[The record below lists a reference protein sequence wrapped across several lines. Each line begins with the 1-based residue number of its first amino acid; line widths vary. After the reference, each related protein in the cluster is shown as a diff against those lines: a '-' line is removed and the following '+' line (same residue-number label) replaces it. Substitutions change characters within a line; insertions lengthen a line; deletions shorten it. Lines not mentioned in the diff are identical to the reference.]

1 MRDSADDEAVSE
13 PYRSAGR
20 PFERLQFM
28 DLVRHQSVDGLMQ
41 IFGLDPEGE
50 VAWCKLL
57 ASPEASN
64 RTFRLDELDRDD
76 VALRQEDAIRV
87 KPQGVRIHR
96 SYQLKEEFFVYENG
110 ERTRSAYRTLE
121 DAEEWADWR
130 VADSYRT
137 KVGFWRSVGKVKFPQ
152 YEHLPHPRE
161 FVDESWAVSE
171 RASVTDILLSLTIPG
186 VDFRQYRGLSPC
198 RFCGE
203 RNGSKEYYTNE
214 FRWPEGYVHYVEE
227 HAVKPPQEF
236 IEYLLDGAGH
246 SK

>member
-41 IFGLDPEGE
+41 IFGVDPEGE

-130 VADSYRT
+130 VVDSYRT
-137 KVGFWRSVGKVKFPQ
+137 KVGFWRYVGKGILPQ
-152 YEHLPHPRE
+152 YDHLPHPSE
-161 FVDESWAVSE
+161 FVDESWAASE
-171 RASVTDILLSLTIPG
+171 RALVVDILRNLTIPG
-186 VDFRQYRGLSPC
+186 VDFRQYRGSSPC

-203 RNGSKEYYTNE
+203 RNGSKEYHTNE
-214 FRWPEGYVHYVEE
+214 FRWPEGYVHYVDE
-227 HAVKPPQEF
+227 HGVKPPQEF
-236 IEYLLDGAGH
+236 IDYLLDEASY